1 MPPAPVSSH
10 PYRDVAIA
18 AVYNTTQARRLEG
31 HDSLSITIE
40 AALGVLET
48 AGVSAADVNGV
59 GGERTADLVY
69 LLGLGP
75 SWVGGGMGGVPAV
88 LAAASAIAAGECHTV
103 LIACGGAGVYN
114 DRVATAPWTRPAN
127 EFVLPFGMYTALEFA
142 LIARRHMAMYGT
154 SSKHLAEVAA
164 TIRNNGH
171 VNPEAVYYGRG
182 PYTREDILAS
192 RIVADPFHLLDCSMT
207 GEGGGAMLL
216 TTADRATDLR
226 LPPVYILGGGID
238 QMGPAYRYAPSW
250 DLVGARQDYPNG
262 YVGKRAAAQSF
273 AMAGLGPSDVD
284 VCEFYDPFSFEII
297 RQFEAFDFCRPG
309 EGPDFVMEG
318 RIGPGGQFPTT
329 TDGGLLSYSH
339 AGGTVQMLQRVMRG
353 VQQLQGQCRTMQ
365 VDGAEVALCS
375 NGGAG
380 ALFTNVILLGNGRP

>member
-1 MPPAPVSSH
+1 MPPSPVAAH
-10 PYRDVAIA
+10 PYRKVAIA
-18 AVYNTTQARRLEG
+18 AVHNTTQARQLDG

-48 AGVSAADVNGV
+48 AGVPASEVDGV
-59 GGERTADLVY
+59 GGERTADLIY

-88 LAAASAIAAGECHTV
+88 LGAASAIAAGECHTV
-103 LIACGGAGVYN
+103 LIACGGAAVYD
-114 DRVATAPWTRPAN
+114 DRAATAPWTRPAN

-182 PYTREDILAS
+182 PYTPDDILAS
-192 RIVADPFHLLDCSMT
+192 RMVADPFHLLDCSMT

-216 TTADRATDLR
+216 TSAERAADLP

-238 QMGPAYRYAPSW
+238 QMGPSYRYAPSW
-250 DLVGARQDYPNG
+250 DLVGASSDYPNG
-262 YVGKRAAAQSF
+262 YVGRRAAERTF
-273 AMAGLGPSDVD
+273 ATAGLRPSDVD

-297 RQFEAFDFCRPG
+297 RQFEAFGFCQPG
-309 EGPDFVMEG
+309 EGPEFVMDG

-339 AGGTVQMLQRVMRG
+339 AGGTVQMLQRIIRG
-353 VQQLQGQCRTMQ
+353 VQQLQGQCRTRQ
-365 VDGAEVALCS
+365 VAGAEVALCS

-380 ALFTNVILLGNGRP
+380 ALFTNVILLGRQQP